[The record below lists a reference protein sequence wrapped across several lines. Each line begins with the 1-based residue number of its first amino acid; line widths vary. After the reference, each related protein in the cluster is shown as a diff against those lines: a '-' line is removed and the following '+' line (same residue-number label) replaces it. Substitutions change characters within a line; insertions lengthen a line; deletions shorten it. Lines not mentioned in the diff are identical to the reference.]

1 MRLGAVQHD
10 SGENDGSDGPASV
23 LSTTASVLIKGFPP
37 GSPLPHRGAADPTDP
52 LPPALEN
59 GQKSGRLCQQSW
71 RARLD
76 LVAVALPATEF
87 GQDRRRRRLTGKP
100 LPDCGDNDNL
110 KLDVPTRQQNVRGLQ
125 ERASVWFSTTISGRA
140 GSERRGAMVS
150 AGANGPACGCCQ
162 AAAAPLRRPGGG
174 KPISGWTR

>member
-1 MRLGAVQHD
+1 V
-10 SGENDGSDGPASV
+10 GEGDGIGPASV
-23 LSTTASVLIKGFPP
+23 RSSTLSVIIKGFPP
-37 GSPLPHRGAADPTDP
+37 APRGLTVGAADPTDP

-125 ERASVWFSTTISGRA
+125 ERASVWFNSTTISGRA
-140 GSERRGAMVS
+140 WIRA
-150 AGANGPACGCCQ
+150 
-162 AAAAPLRRPGGG
+162 
-174 KPISGWTR
+174 